1 MTIEPFN
8 LKQFLYK
15 KLSRRITFLFLLAG
29 IVAPAIGMYYFYL
42 ISTSTLTQN
51 TQIFAQQTFMLQTTA
66 AIIISLIAVD
76 LTIIGFF
83 LSQSITKPIKELHDV
98 ALEVQKG
105 NFTAKAKITTE
116 DEIAELGHAINQGIT
131 ALEKIDIERKQL
143 DKAKSEFLS
152 MISHELRTPITP
164 LKVQLQMLQEEYF
177 GKLTDKQKESLDVI
191 VRNTGRLNKII
202 EDFLE
207 ISRIEAARLKFNFR
221 KTDLKQTVKET
232 VGLLEGFAQG
242 KKISLVTQIPQ
253 LPLIEVDPDRVS
265 QVLRNLV
272 HNAIKYSH
280 PNSKIEISTTPQR
293 DHIVFSVKDY
303 GAGMSPE
310 DQLRVFEPFY
320 QIEETSSRP
329 HGGTGLGLAI
339 CRGIVESQKGK
350 IWVESRL
357 DHGSTFSFTIPLMPV
372 RDIEPIKVLFS
383 PKTVIERKI
392 EEAFKERLGPMGIV
406 EFTELKNKNSLG
418 KNDIYEYIGSVEN
431 MNIISNKTANDFRFH
446 IGKIFGDETL
456 FMVEDQSRVKKEI
469 DSGVIHE

>member
-1 MTIEPFN
+1 
-8 LKQFLYK
+8 
-15 KLSRRITFLFLLAG
+15 
-29 IVAPAIGMYYFYL
+29 
-42 ISTSTLTQN
+42 
-51 TQIFAQQTFMLQTTA
+51 MLQTTA
-66 AIIISLIAVD
+66 AIIITVIAVD
-76 LTIIGFF
+76 LTIIGYF
-83 LSQSITKPIKELHDV
+83 LSRSITKPIKELHEA
-98 ALEVQKG
+98 ALQVQKG
-105 NFTAKAKITTE
+105 NFNAKAKITTE

-131 ALEKIDIERKQL
+131 ALEKIDVERKQL

-177 GKLTDKQKESLDVI
+177 GKLTNKQKESLDII

-232 VGLLEGFAQG
+232 IGLLEGLARG
-242 KKISLVTQIPQ
+242 KNISLVTQIPP
-253 LPLIEVDPDRVS
+253 LPQIEVDPDRVS

-272 HNAIKYSH
+272 HNAIKYSES
-280 PNSKIEISTTPQR
+280 NSKIEISAMPQR

-303 GAGMSPE
+303 GAGMSPN

-320 QIEETSSRP
+320 QIEETSSRT

-357 DHGSTFSFTIPLMPV
+357 HHGSTFSFTIPLTPV

-383 PKTVIERKI
+383 PKAIIERKI
-392 EEAFKERLGPMGIV
+392 EGAFKDQLGPMGVV
-406 EFTELKNKNSLG
+406 EFGELKNKNALG
-418 KNDIYEYIGSVEN
+418 KNDIYEYISSLEK
-431 MNIISNKTANDFRFH
+431 MNIIGDNKAYAFRFH
-446 IGKIFGDETL
+446 IGKIFGDETIL
-456 FMVEDQSRVKKEI
+456 MDEKQ
-469 DSGVIHE
+469 SGVKNKMDNGVVQE